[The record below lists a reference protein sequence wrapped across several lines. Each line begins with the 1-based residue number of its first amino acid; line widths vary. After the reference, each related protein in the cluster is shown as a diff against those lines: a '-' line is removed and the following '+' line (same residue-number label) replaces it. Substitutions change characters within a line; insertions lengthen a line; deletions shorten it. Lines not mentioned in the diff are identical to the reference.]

1 MNHRC
6 EPPRTVLRTQNL
18 LKKEYGKWL
27 ITAMFASKLTE
38 GFFAHAYIT
47 YIHWDIPRDKQ
58 SNLYIS
64 VASRLNFFAG
74 QPQKLDRFGQNLEF

>member
-38 GFFAHAYIT
+38 LRGFFAHAYIPYIDT
-47 YIHWDIPRDKQ
+47 YTHRDIQ
-58 SNLYIS
+58 SNR
-64 VASRLNFFAG
+64 A
-74 QPQKLDRFGQNLEF
+74 